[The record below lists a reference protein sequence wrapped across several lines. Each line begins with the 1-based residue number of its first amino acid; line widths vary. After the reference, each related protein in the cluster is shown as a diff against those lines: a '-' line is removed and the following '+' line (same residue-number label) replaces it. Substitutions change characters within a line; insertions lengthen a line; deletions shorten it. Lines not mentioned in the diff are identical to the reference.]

1 MPKCR
6 CFENLHQGRTPIA
19 KQELQYLGHIISKG
33 VSIDTSKTAV
43 MVAWPQPKIVIELR
57 GFLGRTRYYRKFVK
71 DYGVIAKP
79 LTQLLQKKCE
89 LRWTK
94 ETQSSFDRLKQVMF
108 TTPVVGLP

>member
-1 MPKCR
+1 
-6 CFENLHQGRTPIA
+6 
-19 KQELQYLGHIISKG
+19 
-33 VSIDTSKTAV
+33 

-57 GFLGRTRYYRKFVK
+57 GFLGLTRYCRKFVK

-94 ETQSSFDRLKQVMF
+94 ETQSAFDRLKQAMS
-108 TTPVVGLP
+108 TTPVLGLP